1 MKSLKS
7 GSLEPNH
14 EPGVVRG
21 KVHHMRLLVAA
32 LAACSG
38 ALASAA
44 TYTFRADSVSG
55 VATVKIELGES
66 RESRAFSMPAWAPGD
81 YQIFDYGQYV
91 KSIKFTR
98 KGQEVGSQPRGVNR
112 WVLDSPADT
121 VEYTIAPSR
130 GNFSPNLR
138 MREKETFISGPG
150 VFGWFDGATKEK
162 QSLWMVKPTAD
173 WKVVSSLKQGAVE
186 TGRAESIAKDYDEL
200 IDAPIVSGPG
210 VRIHEFEAG
219 GKPHWIVGYGSPEDV
234 DLADYARVAKGAPE
248 EAKKLFGEL
257 PYDRYL
263 FMFDF
268 GGPGGGLEHR
278 DSARMGLSARQSA
291 QSAAGLIYHE
301 YFHAFNVKRIR
312 SEVLGPFDY
321 TKPAITGTLWW
332 LEGVT
337 DYYADVL
344 QFRAGHMDRDGFL
357 AQVRGGFA
365 QVSGGRYLQV
375 SADESSRKVWETRGS
390 FGYGGVSY
398 YTKGWA
404 AGAMLDLAIR
414 AHSGGK
420 HSLDDVIRKLW
431 NECKG
436 DRPGYKDERI
446 RELCVEF
453 GGPALAGIYDSTVMK
468 AGPLP
473 FEAALQP
480 WPMIMFHPEGGFA
493 IAADA
498 KLPAAFANWPKP
510 L

>member
-1 MKSLKS
+1 
-7 GSLEPNH
+7 
-14 EPGVVRG
+14 
-21 KVHHMRLLVAA
+21 MRLLIAA
-32 LAACSG
+32 MTLG
-38 ALASAA
+38 AVSLSSAA
-44 TYTFRADSVSG
+44 TYTFRADSVAG
-55 VATVKIELGES
+55 LATVKIELGES

-81 YQIFDYGQYV
+81 YQIFDYGQYI

-98 KGQEVGSQPRGVNR
+98 KGQVVSAQPRGVNR
-112 WVLDSPADT
+112 WILDSPADT

-162 QSLWMVKPTAD
+162 QVLRMVKPAAD
-173 WKVVSSLKQGAVE
+173 WKVVSSLKAGAVE
-186 TGRAESIAKDYDEL
+186 ADRAESIARDYDEL

-210 VRIHEFEAG
+210 VRVHEFEVG
-219 GKPHWIVGYGSPEDV
+219 GKPHVIVGYGQPDGV
-234 DLADYARVAKGAPE
+234 DLADFARVAKGAPE

-257 PYDRYL
+257 PYDRYM

-291 QSAAGLIYHE
+291 DSAAGLIYHE

-337 DYYADVL
+337 DYYSDVL
-344 QFRAGHMDRDGFL
+344 QVRAGLADRDGFVS
-357 AQVRGGFA
+357 QVRNVFA
-365 QVSGGRYLQV
+365 QVSTGRYVQV
-375 SADESSRKVWETRGS
+375 SADESSRRVWETRGS
-390 FGYGGVSY
+390 FGFGGVSY

-436 DRPGYKDERI
+436 DRPGYKDARI

-453 GGPALAGIYDSTVMK
+453 GGSALGGIYDATVMK
-468 AGPLP
+468 AGLMP
-473 FEAALQP
+473 FDAALSP
-480 WPMIMFHPEGGFA
+480 WPMIKFHPEGGFA

-498 KLPAAFANWPKP
+498 NLPSAFANWPKP